1 MNVTEVTWVAH
12 QVPTEVLVEARTL
25 AEALGL
31 SVLGSSD
38 AHLMLQMGRG
48 DMVEYCTRAHPVTD
62 YLFEEYGTVIGFRV
76 NSLQAA
82 ADQLRASGFQ
92 SISPVQALGPSP
104 TSVSAAGPSHPRPDR
119 NRHVTQRPLTE
130 VSIPPGAWTCQ

>member
-1 MNVTEVTWVAH
+1 MTEVTWVAH
-12 QVPTEVLVEARTL
+12 QVPTEALVEAWTL
-25 AEALGL
+25 AQALGP

-48 DMVEYCTRAHPVTD
+48 DVVEYGTRAHPVPD

-76 NSLQAA
+76 NRLQAA

-92 SISPVQALGPSP
+92 SISPVQASGPVAYQHFRGQAVILGLIE
-104 TSVSAAGPSHPRPDR
+104 TAA
-119 NRHVTQRPLTE
+119 
-130 VSIPPGAWTCQ
+130 